1 MIAEDVS
8 ICGRI
13 RRHMPKLVTGIEPD
27 YGLLDELRSKH
38 ILDMMQIA
46 DVGGGV
52 NIYEKNNR
60 LLQHFKDESDEV
72 CQQFLEALTNT
83 GQQHIANYVEHDG
96 GQ

>member
-1 MIAEDVS
+1 
-8 ICGRI
+8 
-13 RRHMPKLVTGIEPD
+13 MPKLVTLIEPD
-27 YGLLDELRSKH
+27 YGLLDELRSKG

-46 DVGGGV
+46 DVGGGI

-72 CQQFLEALTNT
+72 CQQFLTALKTT
-83 GQQHIANYVEHDG
+83 GQHHVANYIEHDG